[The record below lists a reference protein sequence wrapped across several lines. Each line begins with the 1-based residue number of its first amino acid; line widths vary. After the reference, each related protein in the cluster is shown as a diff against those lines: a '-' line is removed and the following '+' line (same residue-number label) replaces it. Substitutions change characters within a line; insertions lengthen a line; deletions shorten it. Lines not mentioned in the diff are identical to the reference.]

1 MELTEFLARFVDI
14 LTTVLSLAIL
24 ARVIVSWIPV
34 GENSAFAPLV
44 RMIYQTTEPIL
55 APIRSIL
62 PNTGMFDLSPM
73 IAIIVLMILRNVAGR
88 LF

>member
-44 RMIYQTTEPIL
+44 RMIYQITEPIL